1 MGIGTSTRLQT
12 RQFPTNSDKEHM
24 ISSNLKSLKR
34 KISEWQHIIEFDL
47 ITIDSVTADHN
58 QLKGEI
64 HLLYQESI
72 YAHAPEKL
80 SYDIIG
86 LISLIDCVKNAAL

>member
-1 MGIGTSTRLQT
+1 MLFQVKLETLR
-12 RQFPTNSDKEHM
+12 E
-24 ISSNLKSLKR
+24 
-34 KISEWQHIIEFDL
+34 KISAWQSITKHEL
-47 ITIDSVTADHN
+47 STIDSIKTDYN

-64 HLLYQESI
+64 YSLYQESI

-86 LISLIDCVKNAAL
+86 LVSFIARVKDTD

>member
-1 MGIGTSTRLQT
+1 MLFQVKLETLR
-12 RQFPTNSDKEHM
+12 E
-24 ISSNLKSLKR
+24 
-34 KISEWQHIIEFDL
+34 KISAWQSITKHEL
-47 ITIDSVTADHN
+47 STIDSIKTDYN

-64 HLLYQESI
+64 YSFYQESI

-86 LISLIDCVKNAAL
+86 LVSFIARVKDTD